1 MNICEVTKLI
11 VIMAGIGWVH
21 GEIIGPTSEA
31 SGVSWDDRD
40 CLGAG
45 THLKGQPQLT

>member
-21 GEIIGPTSEA
+21 GEIIRPTSEA
-31 SGVSWDDRD
+31 SGCPGMIEIAWV
-40 CLGAG
+40 LG
-45 THLKGQPQLT
+45 PI